1 MSDRS
6 LKFKSD
12 SNIAFNDEHW
22 QKINYNTGCY
32 EKRFSSRGD
41 NYKDAE
47 LERQRA
53 FQLRNKSLMNMEK
66 LLVDFE
72 TRFKDNGGSVLWAR
86 DAEDARDMIWDIVN
100 KRDIHAL
107 TRSSSVAL
115 DEIEINDFLRIK
127 NVPVYETSV
136 ARFILKAAGKAPYHP
151 VYPTLN
157 LSKEEINGILNE
169 RYKLKLGS
177 SAKQMV
183 SFIRHQVNLDIEK
196 AQVCL
201 TGANYLLAD
210 IGGVVLA
217 ENEGNVIKSCSSAK
231 IHIVVAGIDKVISS
245 MEDLSILLP
254 LTSTYAT
261 GKAMTAYN
269 TIITGPEKNNNEEK
283 QVIVILLDN
292 GRTDLL
298 ENEVIR
304 QSLSCI
310 HCGACIS
317 VCPIYK
323 NIGGFTYNTPYIG
336 PIGTVMAPLMYG
348 LREFEHF
355 ASLCSLCG
363 RCTEVCPVKI
373 PIEDLM
379 IENRRIIAEKRIGD
393 ARFEALIKSMI
404 GHCKSRKKMDCP
416 QWLKKFEYKQL
427 LGKNNGNKR
436 VLPELAPKSFNQM
449 TKE

>member
-12 SNIAFNDEHW
+12 SLIAFNEEHW
-22 QKINYNTGCY
+22 QKLNYNTGCY
-32 EKRFSSRGD
+32 EKRFSSSKI
-41 NYKDAE
+41 NYRDAE

-53 FQLRNKSLMNMEK
+53 YLLRNKSLMNLEK

-72 TRFKDNGGSVLWAR
+72 TRFKENGGTVLWAR
-86 DAEDARDMIWDIVN
+86 DAEDARDMIWELVN
-100 KRDIHAL
+100 KRDIHGVAR
-107 TRSSSVAL
+107 TNSTAL
-115 DEIEINDFLRIK
+115 DEIEINDYLKLKR
-127 NVPVYETSV
+127 VPLYETSV
-136 ARFILKAAGKAPYHP
+136 ARFILKAADQSSYHP
-151 VYPTLN
+151 VFPTIN

-177 SAKQMV
+177 TSKQMV
-183 SFIRHQVNLDIEK
+183 NFIRHQINQDINK

-201 TGANYLLAD
+201 TGASFLLSD
-210 IGGVVLA
+210 VGGVVLT
-217 ENEGNVIKSCSSAK
+217 ENEGNIVKSCAEAQ
-231 IHIVVAGIDKVISS
+231 IHIVVAGIDKVIPS

-254 LTSTYAT
+254 LASAHAT
-261 GKAMTAYN
+261 GKEMTAVN
-269 TIITGPEKNNNEEK
+269 TIISGSSKSGDNMCHT
-283 QVIVILLDN
+283 VVILLDN

-310 HCGACIS
+310 QCGACVS

-323 NIGGFTYNTPYIG
+323 NIGGTTYGTPYIG

-348 LREFEHF
+348 LKEFQHF
-355 ASLCSLCG
+355 TTLCSLCG
-363 RCTEVCPVKI
+363 RCSEVCPVKI
-373 PIEDLM
+373 PIQDLM

-393 ARFEALIKSMI
+393 AKYEALVKSLI

-416 QWLKKFEYKQL
+416 QWLKKLEYKQL
-427 LGKNNGNKR
+427 VSKSAFTKR
-436 VLPELAPKSFNQM
+436 SMPEFAPKSFNQM